1 MVDADDDGDVSSIE
15 LVITKISNTYFC
27 SEFEEHLESMNK
39 AS

>member
-1 MVDADDDGDVSSIE
+1 MQMKTAMLFHQLNYI
-15 LVITKISNTYFC
+15 VITKISNTYFC